1 MIRRLSLVLFMISL
15 MAVGLLQAQ
24 TSGGQLC
31 IRAFEDRNG
40 NGQDDTNEPR
50 IQRRLSATLAD
61 SNGVIIDSAFMENS
75 LNAAAGTLC
84 FQRLPAGQYT
94 LRVVSAEYDFTTES
108 EFITAITDT
117 GIQTFPVGG
126 QLIVTTAPTVN
137 ANGDL
142 ELTSAEQENLVTRLI
157 FALIGAAVV
166 IGAMAVVGAII
177 YLLFVRRP
185 AQPKYATGT
194 YQTVP
199 STGAYPTVQP
209 PPSTGSMQPVIMPM
223 DSTDA
228 LRRPSKPAPVQYE
241 EDDTNRPVTRP
252 GRPSS
257 QEDDFQFTDD
267 DADSVYRPPEE

>member
-15 MAVGLLQAQ
+15 ITVGLLQAQ
-24 TSGGQLC
+24 TSGGQIC
-31 IRAFEDRNG
+31 IRAFEDRNA
-40 NGQDDTNEPR
+40 NAQDDTNEPR

-61 SNGVIIDSAFMENS
+61 NNGVIIDSAFMENS

-94 LRVVSAEYDFTTES
+94 LRVLSAEYDFTTET

-126 QLIVTTAPTVN
+126 QLIVTAAPTVDTG
-137 ANGDL
+137 GDL
-142 ELTSAEQENLVTRLI
+142 QLTSAEQENLLTRLI
-157 FALIGAAVV
+157 FAAIGAVVV
-166 IGAMAVVGAII
+166 IGAMSVVGAII
-177 YLLFVRRP
+177 YLLFLRRP
-185 AQPKYATGT
+185 AQEKYATGT
-194 YQTVP
+194 YGTVP
-199 STGAYPTVQP
+199 ATGAYPVVPP
-209 PPSTGSMQPVIMPM
+209 PPSTGTMQPVIMPM

-228 LRRPSKPAPVQYE
+228 PRRPAPVDYE

-252 GRPSS
+252 GRPTSD
-257 QEDDFQFTDD
+257 EDDFEFIDD